1 MGNVF
6 KSPLL
11 PLGGAVLANQ
21 FSWPLVRWGLL
32 VYGLHSLW
40 KWWAALVLTI
50 NGANFKEAQ
59 TPLSRKQRQMPPR
72 LNRPRISVPMS
83 PLKSNG
89 GQATHPSTPKSES
102 AAPPKEALDF
112 SAGPMGMTE
121 WAPFSGSLPYGGSF
135 AATVETPYWLSC
147 DGSVFD
153 IRNIRYN
160 KTREKIPSERAIY
173 DCVGMDMVRDKRKI
187 EGFIDR
193 LPGGLTNLPESPVN
207 CPAWDAAWGVPRV
220 LVVNCQLPL
229 KAGSIMGGRH
239 PEDDGGLSVLTYFVL
254 SREACETLAQGIVTP
269 ALRLW
274 KRFVEEGVSTKEGN
288 PLKVVGR
295 VENLEK
301 YEVPES
307 FHRFNNKPVL
317 LTKSSRTYLSRLPEV
332 MEVDYDVRTWVYPA
346 RTTLCNYHHRARE
359 AEIAIGY
366 LVEGKTDDELPE
378 QILGSFKLVN
388 MDIMAARWVSV
399 M

>member
-1 MGNVF
+1 MKAGEPRP
-6 KSPLL
+6 PL
-11 PLGGAVLANQ
+11 
-21 FSWPLVRWGLL
+21 
-32 VYGLHSLW
+32 
-40 KWWAALVLTI
+40 
-50 NGANFKEAQ
+50 
-59 TPLSRKQRQMPPR
+59 
-72 LNRPRISVPMS
+72 
-83 PLKSNG
+83 
-89 GQATHPSTPKSES
+89 PSTPKSDS
-102 AAPPKEALDF
+102 PKEALDS
-112 SAGPMGMTE
+112 SAGPVGIPE
-121 WAPFSGSLPYGGSF
+121 WAPFSPSLPYGGSF
-135 AATVETPYWLSC
+135 ASTVETPYWLSC

-173 DCVGMDMVRDKRKI
+173 DCVGMDMVRDKRRI
-187 EGFIDR
+187 DGCIDR
-193 LPGGLTNLPESPVN
+193 LPGGPTNLPESPAN
-207 CPAWDAAWGVPRV
+207 CPTWDAAWGVPRV

-229 KAGSIMGGRH
+229 KSGSIMGGRH
-239 PEDDGGLSVLTYFVL
+239 PEEDGGLSVLNYFVL

-317 LTKSSRTYLSRLPEV
+317 LTKSSRTYLARLPEV
-332 MEVDYDVRTWVYPA
+332 IEVDYDVRSWVYPA

-359 AEIAIGY
+359 AEIEIGY
-366 LVEGKTDDELPE
+366 LVEGKIDDELPE
-378 QILGSFKLVN
+378 QILGSFKFVN